1 MNSLIN
7 RPAAK
12 WLALLLLAVLW
23 FGTLGYRKLITPDEG
38 RYAEIAREMVVS
50 GDWNT
55 PRLNGIKYFEKPALQ
70 YWATAASF
78 EILGESDFAAR
89 IWPGITGFLG
99 LLAVFFTSRKLWGEA
114 TAWLAGGILAS
125 SAWWIGNGHFLTLDM
140 GVSAFLTFS
149 LCGFLLAQRDG
160 ASAKENRNG
169 MLMAWAAIGLA
180 VLSKGLIGLVLP
192 GIAIVAYS
200 IICRDLKLWTKLHL
214 FKGLALALLITVP
227 WFLTVSK
234 ANPEFAQFFF
244 IHEHFERFL
253 STEHRREGPIYYFLP
268 ILAIGLLPWTS
279 LLPQALKKSW
289 KADGQFKVNRF
300 LLIWAVFIFAFF
312 SKSGSKLPSYIL
324 PIFPAL
330 AMLMAQTLMDI
341 SGKALRW
348 HLLWIA
354 IPGLILIG
362 AYPWV
367 STMESSGTPQIYN
380 AAYALWLVAAGVVL
394 TAGAVFGFILAGKGK
409 KEAAIATMALA
420 GLIGGQL
427 PMVGHESYAYT
438 NSSYHIVATVKPLL
452 KPDSKLYAVHYYDQS
467 LPFYL
472 KQTLQFVEYVDEFKM
487 GQQVEPDKFMSMDNF
502 VLQWEMDS
510 HPVAFID
517 SEAESDTF
525 KKLQERGLKMKII
538 AQDARRLVITKP

>member
-12 WLALLLLAVLW
+12 WLVLLLLAVLW
-23 FGTLGYRKLITPDEG
+23 FGTLGHRKLITPDEG

-70 YWATAASF
+70 YWATAAGF
-78 EILGESDFAAR
+78 KILGESDFAAR
-89 IWPGITGFLG
+89 LWPALTGFFG

-125 SAWWIGNGHFLTLDM
+125 CTWWIGNGHFLTLDM
-140 GVSAFLTFS
+140 GVSFFLTVS

-160 ASAKENRNG
+160 ASARENRNG
-169 MLMAWAAIGLA
+169 MLLAWAAIGCA

-200 IICRDLKLWTKLHL
+200 IIARDARLWLKLHL

-227 WFLTVSK
+227 WFVSVSK

-253 STEHRREGPIYYFLP
+253 STEHRREGPLWYFFP
-268 ILAIGLLPWTS
+268 ILIVGLLPWTS
-279 LLPQALKKSW
+279 LLPQALKKGW
-289 KADGQFKVNRF
+289 QDEGHFKTNRF
-300 LLIWAVFIFAFF
+300 ILIWSVFIFAFF

-330 AMLMAQTLMDI
+330 AMLMAQTLMNI
-341 SGKALRW
+341 SSKTLRW

-354 IPGLILIG
+354 VPGLVLIG
-362 AYPWV
+362 AYPFV
-367 STMESSGTPQIYN
+367 STMSSEGTPQIYN

-394 TAGAVFGFILAGKGK
+394 TAGAVAGFILANKGK

-438 NSSYHIVATVKPLL
+438 NSSYHIVQAIKPQLAAQ
-452 KPDSKLYAVHYYDQS
+452 STLYSIRYYDQS

-472 KQTLQFVEYVDEFKM
+472 KQKLQFVEYVDEFEM
-487 GQQVEPDKFMSMDNF
+487 GQKSEPDKRISLDDFIRR
-502 VLQWEMDS
+502 WETDIQ
-510 HPVAFID
+510 PVAFL
-517 SEAESDTF
+517 EKDTF
-525 KKLQERGLKMKII
+525 KELQTRGLKMKVI
-538 AQDARRLVITKP
+538 AIDARRQVIAKP

>member
-12 WLALLLLAVLW
+12 WLVLLLLAVLW
-23 FGTLGYRKLITPDEG
+23 FGTLGHRKLITPDEG

-70 YWATAASF
+70 YWATAAGF
-78 EILGESDFAAR
+78 KILGESDFSAR
-89 IWPGITGFLG
+89 LWPALTGFFG
-99 LLAVFFTSRKLWGEA
+99 LLAVFFTSRKLWGES

-125 SAWWIGNGHFLTLDM
+125 CTWWIGNGHFLTLDM
-140 GVSAFLTFS
+140 GVSFFLTVS

-160 ASAKENRNG
+160 ASARENRNG
-169 MLMAWAAIGLA
+169 MLLAWAAIGCA

-200 IICRDLKLWTKLHL
+200 IIARDARLWLKLHL

-227 WFLTVSK
+227 WFISVSK
-234 ANPEFAQFFF
+234 ANPEFAEFFF
-244 IHEHFERFL
+244 IHEHFQRFL
-253 STEHRREGPIYYFLP
+253 STEHRREGPLWYFFP
-268 ILAIGLLPWTS
+268 ILIVGLLPWTS
-279 LLPQALKKSW
+279 LLPQALKKGW
-289 KADGQFKVNRF
+289 QDEGQFKTNRF
-300 LLIWAVFIFAFF
+300 ILIWSVFIFAFF

-330 AMLMAQTLMDI
+330 AMLMAQTLMNI
-341 SGKALRW
+341 SSKALRW

-354 IPGLILIG
+354 VPGLVLIG
-362 AYPWV
+362 AYPFV
-367 STMESSGTPQIYN
+367 SAMSSEGTPQIYN
-380 AAYALWLVAAGVVL
+380 AAYAIWLAAAGVVL
-394 TAGAVFGFILAGKGK
+394 TAGAVGGFILANKGK

-438 NSSYHIVATVKPLL
+438 NSSYHIVQAIKPQLT
-452 KPDSKLYAVHYYDQS
+452 PESTLYSIRYYDQS

-472 KQTLQFVEYVDEFKM
+472 KQKLQFVEYIDEFEM
-487 GQQVEPDKFMSMDNF
+487 GQKSEPDKRISLDDFIRRWDT
-502 VLQWEMDS
+502 DI
-510 HPVAFID
+510 HPVAIL
-517 SEAESDTF
+517 EKDTF
-525 KKLQERGLKMKII
+525 KELQTRGLKMKVI
-538 AQDARRLVITKP
+538 AIDARRQVIAKP

>member
-12 WLALLLLAVLW
+12 WLVLLLLAVLW
-23 FGTLGYRKLITPDEG
+23 FGTLGHRKLITPDEG

-70 YWATAASF
+70 YWATAAGF
-78 EILGESDFAAR
+78 KILGESDFSAR
-89 IWPGITGFLG
+89 LWPALTGFFG

-125 SAWWIGNGHFLTLDM
+125 CTWWIGNGHFLTLDM
-140 GVSAFLTFS
+140 GVSFFLTVS

-160 ASAKENRNG
+160 ASARENRNG
-169 MLMAWAAIGLA
+169 MLLAWAAIGCA

-200 IICRDLKLWTKLHL
+200 IIARDARLWLKLHL
-214 FKGLALALLITVP
+214 FKGLALALLITAP
-227 WFLTVSK
+227 WFVSVSK

-253 STEHRREGPIYYFLP
+253 STEHRREGPLWYFFP
-268 ILAIGLLPWTS
+268 ILIVGLLPWTS
-279 LLPQALKKSW
+279 LLPQALKKGW
-289 KADGQFKVNRF
+289 QDEGHFKTNRF
-300 LLIWAVFIFAFF
+300 ILIWSVFIFAFF

-330 AMLMAQTLMDI
+330 AMLMAQTLMNI
-341 SGKALRW
+341 SSKALRW

-354 IPGLILIG
+354 VPGLVMMG
-362 AYPWV
+362 AYPFV
-367 STMESSGTPQIYN
+367 SEMSSERTPQIYN
-380 AAYALWLVAAGVVL
+380 AAYALWLVAAGATL
-394 TAGAVFGFILAGKGK
+394 TAGAVGGFILANKGK
-409 KEAAIATMALA
+409 KEAAIATMTLA

-427 PMVGHESYAYT
+427 PMIGHESYAYT
-438 NSSYHIVATVKPLL
+438 NSSYHIVQAIKPLL
-452 KPDSKLYAVHYYDQS
+452 TPESTLYSIRYYDQS

-472 KQTLQFVEYVDEFKM
+472 KQKLQFVEYIDEFAM
-487 GQQVEPDKFMSMDNF
+487 GQKSEPDKRISLDDFIRRWDT
-502 VLQWEMDS
+502 DI
-510 HPVAFID
+510 HPVAFL
-517 SEAESDTF
+517 ENDTF
-525 KKLQERGLKMKII
+525 KELQTRGLKMKVI
-538 AQDARRLVITKP
+538 AIDARRRVIAKP

>member
-12 WLALLLLAVLW
+12 WLVLLLLAVLW

-78 EILGESDFAAR
+78 EVLGESDFAAR
-89 IWPGITGFLG
+89 LWPALTGFLG

-114 TAWLAGGILAS
+114 TAWLASGILAS

-214 FKGLALALLITVP
+214 IKGLALALLITVP

-253 STEHRREGPIYYFLP
+253 STEHRREGPLWYFFP
-268 ILAIGLLPWTS
+268 ILAVGLLPWTS
-279 LLPQALKKSW
+279 LLPLAIKKSW
-289 KADGQFKVNRF
+289 ISSEQFKSNRF
-300 LLIWAVFIFAFF
+300 LLIWSVFIFAFF

-341 SGKALRW
+341 SGKALSW
-348 HLLWIA
+348 HFVWIA
-354 IPGLILIG
+354 VPGLVLIG
-362 AYPWV
+362 AYPYV
-367 STMESSGTPQIYN
+367 STMVSDNTPQVYN
-380 AAYALWLVAAGVVL
+380 AAYAAWLVAAGLVL
-394 TAGAVFGFILAGKGK
+394 TIGAIASFILAGKGK
-409 KEAAIATMALA
+409 KEAAIATIALA
-420 GLIGGQL
+420 GLVGGQL

-438 NSSYHIVATVKPLL
+438 NSSYHLVEAIKPQLT
-452 KPDSKLYAVHYYDQS
+452 PQSTLYAVRYYDQS

-472 KQTLQFVEYVDEFKM
+472 KRTLQFVDYIDEFEM
-487 GQQVEPDKFMSMDNF
+487 GQKSEPDKRITLD
-502 VLQWEMDS
+502 D
-510 HPVAFID
+510 FI
-517 SEAESDTF
+517 ARWNSDTQPIAI
-525 KKLQERGLKMKII
+525 LQTDTFNELAKRGLKMKTI
-538 AQDARRLVITKP
+538 ATDARRLVIAKP

>member
-12 WLALLLLAVLW
+12 WLILILLSVLW
-23 FGTLGYRKLITPDEG
+23 FGTLGHRKLITPDEG
-38 RYAEIAREMVVS
+38 RYAEISREMVAS
-50 GDWNT
+50 GNWNT

-70 YWATAASF
+70 YWTTAAAF
-78 EILGESDFAAR
+78 KMLGESDFIAR
-89 IWPGITGFLG
+89 LWPATTGFLS
-99 LLAVFFTSRKLWGEA
+99 LLAVFFTSRKIWGEA

-125 SAWWIGNGHFLTLDM
+125 SVWWIGNGHFLTLDM

-160 ASAKENRNG
+160 ASPKENRNG
-169 MLMAWAAIGLA
+169 MLIAWTSIALA

-200 IICRDLKLWTKLHL
+200 IICRDLKLWTRLHL

-253 STEHRREGPIYYFLP
+253 STEHRREGPIWYFFP
-268 ILAIGLLPWTS
+268 ILAVGLLPWTS

-289 KADGQFKVNRF
+289 QSNEQFKTNRF
-300 LLIWAVFIFAFF
+300 LLIWSIFIFAFF

-341 SGKALRW
+341 SSKALRW
-348 HLLWIA
+348 HFVWMV

-362 AYPWV
+362 AYPYV
-367 STMESSGTPQIYN
+367 STITSDNTPQMYN
-380 AAYALWLVAAGVVL
+380 AAYAIWLVAAGL
-394 TAGAVFGFILAGKGK
+394 VFTGGSIASFILAGKNK
-409 KEAAIATMALA
+409 KEAAIATMVLT

-438 NSSYHIVATVKPLL
+438 NSSYHLVEAIKPQVNEQ
-452 KPDSKLYAVHYYDQS
+452 STLYAVRYYDQS

-472 KQTLQFVEYVDEFKM
+472 KRTIQFVEYTDEFQM
-487 GQQVEPDKFMSMDNF
+487 GQKSEPDKHITLDDFIARWNSDA
-502 VLQWEMDS
+502 Q
-510 HPVAFID
+510 PVAI
-517 SEAESDTF
+517 
-525 KKLQERGLKMKII
+525 LQKETLNELQTRGLQMKII
-538 AQDARRLVITKP
+538 AKDARRLVIAKP

>member
-12 WLALLLLAVLW
+12 WLVLLLLALLW

-78 EILGESDFAAR
+78 EVLGESDFAAR
-89 IWPGITGFLG
+89 LWPALTGFLG

-114 TAWLAGGILAS
+114 TAWLASGILAS

-169 MLMAWAAIGLA
+169 MLVAWGAIGLA

-214 FKGLALALLITVP
+214 VKGLALALLITVP
-227 WFLTVSK
+227 WFVSVSK

-253 STEHRREGPIYYFLP
+253 STEHRREGPLWYFFP
-268 ILAIGLLPWTS
+268 ILAVGLLPWTS

-289 KADGQFKVNRF
+289 QSNEQFKTNRF

-348 HLLWIA
+348 HFVWIA
-354 IPGLILIG
+354 VPGLVLIG
-362 AYPWV
+362 AYPYV
-367 STMESSGTPQIYN
+367 STMASEHTPQIYN
-380 AAYALWLVAAGVVL
+380 AAYAGWLVAAGIVL
-394 TAGAVFGFILAGKGK
+394 AAGAIASFILAGKGK

-420 GLIGGQL
+420 GLVGGQL
-427 PMVGHESYAYT
+427 PMVGHESYAHT
-438 NSSYHIVATVKPLL
+438 NSSYHLVEAIKPHLTANT
-452 KPDSKLYAVHYYDQS
+452 SLYAVRYYDQS

-472 KQTLQFVEYVDEFKM
+472 KRTLQFVDYIDEFEM
-487 GQQVEPDKFMSMDNF
+487 GQK
-502 VLQWEMDS
+502 
-510 HPVAFID
+510 
-517 SEAESDTF
+517 SEADKRITLDDFIIRWNSDAQPIAILQTDTF
-525 KKLQERGLKMKII
+525 NELQKRGLSMKTI
-538 AQDARRLVITKP
+538 ASDARRMVIAKP